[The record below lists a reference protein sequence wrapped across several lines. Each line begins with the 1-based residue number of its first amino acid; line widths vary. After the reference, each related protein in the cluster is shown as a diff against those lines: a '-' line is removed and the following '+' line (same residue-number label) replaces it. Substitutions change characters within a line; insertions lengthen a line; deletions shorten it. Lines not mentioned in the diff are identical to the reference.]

1 MTLDSPPRPSIPD
14 NGPSEIAIVAEFEE
28 CPQQPSPRLL
38 QGRQGEVRALES
50 MLHMLI
56 HQSISRSLARPDF
69 ADFETR
75 AAACITDNHSFL
87 FKNTS
92 SAWHGAT
99 ALTFPDDSYRRLLNI
114 IFEMPRRSAGPK
126 LVNRA
131 RGLFKLSG

>member
-1 MTLDSPPRPSIPD
+1 MECDYTTSDDWNPGGATLVVGGKKIEAM
-14 NGPSEIAIVAEFEE
+14 N
-28 CPQQPSPRLL
+28 
-38 QGRQGEVRALES
+38 
-50 MLHMLI
+50 
-56 HQSISRSLARPDF
+56 PDF
-69 ADFETR
+69 ADFETS